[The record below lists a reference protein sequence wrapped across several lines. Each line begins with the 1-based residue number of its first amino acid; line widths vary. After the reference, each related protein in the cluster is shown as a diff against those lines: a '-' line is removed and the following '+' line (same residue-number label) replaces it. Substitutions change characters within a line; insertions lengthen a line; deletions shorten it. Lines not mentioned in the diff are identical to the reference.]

1 MFLSFNVLEY
11 LFALGREPH
20 TSDFWD
26 MSLKSTLWE
35 IRCYLQTEPGS
46 LSKLENLIYFV
57 GCVMIVCISQNA
69 TSFPGVENDG
79 RGNPPHH
86 DSAALV

>member
-1 MFLSFNVLEY
+1 MTFLSFNVLEY

-35 IRCYLQTEPGS
+35 IRCYLQTEPGC

-57 GCVMIVCISQNA
+57 GCDDSLHFPECNILSQ
-69 TSFPGVENDG
+69 G
-79 RGNPPHH
+79 
-86 DSAALV
+86 